1 MSDVDVFVIDDDF
14 DPLADLSLDDGE
26 RDDAEADYLPPI
38 PDADKSVVPPVV
50 PLSATERIEK
60 LLAGIPGQQFRLL
73 HAVEFC
79 TEPKT
84 MDEAVANLDAA
95 YPNTT
100 SVYGSAQVVQLLERD
115 GALERIVDEDAA
127 HAAAGD
133 AADTPAEDEGFISV
147 TPAPPCHYRATQAG
161 LDAVAAHVN
170 EGLVAER
177 ISEDERY
184 LPIFQRVL
192 EMCARRRLPHQG
204 AGPGGGRRPAV
215 PRAAPLLRVLPRQ
228 AGRNR
233 RHRMAR
239 RLDHHR
245 SGAQRA
251 RVRLVRRRF
260 PVRTLEKEPPMS
272 HDQETTIAD
281 VLRGR
286 MATYQFLS
294 RLFRVEV
301 DQELYDTL
309 MSMRFPANTGNALVD
324 EGYRMICGYLSQA
337 DGTVLTELAVDY
349 VRAFIGSGN
358 DGFSAAYPYESVY
371 TSPKRLMM
379 QDARDEVLVLYRAF
393 GLDKQESWKEGED
406 HIALELE
413 FEQILCER
421 AIRAYEAGDEDECLK
436 LLLSQRNFLED
447 HLLAWYP
454 MMAADLQKF
463 PQTDFYKGLGKLT
476 DGFLRNDREFLD
488 AVLSEN
494 EADCHPERRPQA
506 EAEGSRAA
514 SAETEVEVA

>member
-1 MSDVDVFVIDDDF
+1 
-14 DPLADLSLDDGE
+14 
-26 RDDAEADYLPPI
+26 
-38 PDADKSVVPPVV
+38 
-50 PLSATERIEK
+50 
-60 LLAGIPGQQFRLL
+60 
-73 HAVEFC
+73 
-79 TEPKT
+79 
-84 MDEAVANLDAA
+84 
-95 YPNTT
+95 
-100 SVYGSAQVVQLLERD
+100 
-115 GALERIVDEDAA
+115 
-127 HAAAGD
+127 
-133 AADTPAEDEGFISV
+133 
-147 TPAPPCHYRATQAG
+147 
-161 LDAVAAHVN
+161 
-170 EGLVAER
+170 
-177 ISEDERY
+177 
-184 LPIFQRVL
+184 
-192 EMCARRRLPHQG
+192 
-204 AGPGGGRRPAV
+204 
-215 PRAAPLLRVLPRQ
+215 
-228 AGRNR
+228 
-233 RHRMAR
+233 
-239 RLDHHR
+239 
-245 SGAQRA
+245 
-251 RVRLVRRRF
+251 
-260 PVRTLEKEPPMS
+260 MS

-488 AVLSEN
+488 AVLSEKPK
-494 EADCHPERRPQA
+494 DPVRRRPKPKSRLHDGRARHRAQA
-506 EAEGSRAA
+506 RYGPLRVAPHVRPGSRGSVRRHRAGRREVPAQCHVAA
-514 SAETEVEVA
+514 PAGRAGRGAAGARLPALREVPRGVPEACHRSCSS